1 MNYIGEN
8 MQLKRENFCPL
19 IKKECVGLKCAW
31 FTKVEG
37 YDINT
42 GSRVDEW
49 NCAITWFP
57 MLLIENSGMQR
68 QTGAAVESFRNEM
81 VKANQASQE
90 LFKVA
95 VGTAMQLGQEPKQLL
110 IDGEQDDE
118 PTVS

>member
-1 MNYIGEN
+1 
-8 MQLKRENFCPL
+8 MQLEQGSFCPL
-19 IKKECVGLKCAW
+19 VKKDCIQLKCAW

-42 GSRVDEW
+42 GNRVDEW
-49 NCAITWFP
+49 NCAMKWLP

-81 VKANQASQE
+81 VKANESSQE

-95 VGTAMQLGQEPKQLL
+95 VAKTAQLALNPMQMLL
-110 IDGEQDDE
+110 DGDANEQNK
-118 PTVS
+118 